1 MSFPLRFYCTAR
13 RKITTG
19 LLCLL
24 SIICF
29 GHAFSLQL
37 KTGFSLSY
45 FAFAFILMNIAFFLC
60 YRFLRCMLS
69 PILQIF
75 SDQVIVVLQKREV
88 IKLESI
94 KSLQVRRFEVELCY
108 QAEDQELVNIIKVS
122 RNPYVRFSILDGK
135 IQD

>member
-1 MSFPLRFYCTAR
+1 
-13 RKITTG
+13 
-19 LLCLL
+19 
-24 SIICF
+24 
-29 GHAFSLQL
+29 
-37 KTGFSLSY
+37 
-45 FAFAFILMNIAFFLC
+45 MNIAFFLC